1 MKLKR
6 FLTGVLS
13 AVMALS
19 VCALPA
25 LADDETIIKDPTD
38 PKLTASTIDKTQ
50 VGSITIHKYGQVT
63 APNTNDKKN
72 GTGEADAKVG
82 SNKNNQPLE
91 GVEFTLYRV
100 KTTAELLKYYD
111 ALEGASVEEF
121 TAGDCFTNK
130 NDSSTWAESTL
141 NNAYKD
147 KTSNGTDTN
156 ATVGKVNTAKTNA
169 EGAAQFKELPV
180 GMYLVIETNKVQSV
194 TKTVTPF
201 LVSIPMT
208 RIGATE
214 SATTDN
220 NNLKQWLYDVVV
232 YPKNSTAQGTV
243 TLVKQGK
250 HGNAVPENLGGV
262 MFKLFQYQGAD
273 GSGKYVDITDKLT
286 NKTPVGTESYVVTD
300 SGNDLGEITFENL
313 PMGKYYVQEYGYTG
327 KGSDKGYIINTNG
340 KYGFKIDDN
349 EHVAVQTETG
359 ETDWVREGD
368 GFKANNENGATITI
382 TNYKPEFEKTVE
394 PRTGTTGDDK
404 HQADYGIGDKVPY
417 TLTIKVPENV
427 AKLNTFKVVDTTRK
441 DQLLHIDN
449 DFTLTATDKNTVTQT
464 LEKDAYTKEI
474 TEGKD
479 AEDKD
484 TSILTVNFTP
494 AKLASVAGGT
504 ITIKYYAT
512 LGAGAVV
519 ADKGNLNTAK
529 LLYSRKTDTD
539 DSSETDNSKKPYEI
553 TDEGVVYTFMTS
565 IEKKGK
571 GGSYNDAP
579 MPGVTF
585 ALYRKVEAAEWNNGD
600 KVTIAGQEYT
610 RTGAVTGDTAVKLGL
625 ATDESETWVLIYH
638 DAEGRELEAATNDKG
653 IVEYKGLPSGT
664 YKFIE
669 TKTLDNYNLLTSPV
683 DAKLSLS
690 YTTTW
695 KDTSKYDENGNLT
708 NHKSETVEYKNGN
721 TVVPNPNTVIQV
733 VNRSGFQ
740 LPVTGGFGT
749 LLFSGIGV
757 LLVLAGVAVLFSMKK
772 KNDRA

>member
-25 LADDETIIKDPTD
+25 AAADVETTVEDPTD

-50 VGSITIHKYGQVT
+50 VGSITIHKYGQLEEGSN
-63 APNTNDKKN
+63 AQN
-72 GTGEADAKVG
+72 GTGEADATVATNPE
-82 SNKNNQPLE
+82 NKPLE

-111 ALEGASVEEF
+111 ALAGASVGEF
-121 TAGDCFTNK
+121 TVGDCFTGTSE
-130 NDSSTWAESTL
+130 SSWSAATL
-141 NNAYKD
+141 EKAYTKEATGD
-147 KTSNGTDTN
+147 GID
-156 ATVGKVNTAKTNA
+156 ATVGKVGTAKTNA
-169 EGAAQFKELPV
+169 KGAAQFNGLPV

-208 RIGATE
+208 RIGDTE
-214 SATTDN
+214 SEPTNN

-232 YPKNSTAQGTV
+232 YPKNSTAQGSV
-243 TLVKQGK
+243 TLIKQGK
-250 HGNAVPENLGGV
+250 HGDATPENLGGV

-286 NKTPVGTESYVVTD
+286 KNKTTVGTESYVVT
-300 SGNDLGEITFENL
+300 STGNDLGTIKFENL

-340 KYGFKIDDN
+340 KYGFKIDDQGQ
-349 EHVAVQTETG
+349 VAVQAETGTG
-359 ETDWVREGD
+359 ETDWVTKDD
-368 GFKANNENGATITI
+368 GFSAGNGTITI

-394 PRTGTTGDDK
+394 SRTGATSTDK

-427 AKLNTFKVVDTTRK
+427 AKLHTFKVVDTTLK
-441 DQLLHIDN
+441 DQLEHITEG
-449 DFTLTATDKNTVTQT
+449 FKLTATDKNGIAQT
-464 LEKDAYTKEI
+464 LTEGTDYTKPI
-474 TEGKD
+474 TEGTDTNNKI
-479 AEDKD
+479 
-484 TSILTVNFTP
+484 TSILTVNFTTT
-494 AKLASVAGGT
+494 ALTNVAGGT

-519 ADKGNLNTAK
+519 AENGNLNTAK
-529 LLYSRKTDTD
+529 LLYSRKTDTVD
-539 DSSETDNSKKPYEI
+539 GTGETDKPYEI

-565 IEKKGK
+565 IEKTGK
-571 GGSYNDAP
+571 GGSYDGIP

-585 ALYRKVEAAEWNNGD
+585 ALYRKVEDAEWNNGD

-610 RTGAVTGDTAVKLGL
+610 KKGAVPGATAVELGL
-625 ATDESETWVLIYH
+625 AATENETWVLICH
-638 DAEGRELEAATNDKG
+638 DAKGRELEATTDDKG

-669 TKTLDNYNLLTSPV
+669 TKTLDKYNLLTSPV

-690 YTTTW
+690 YTTKWT
-695 KDTSKYDENGNLT
+695 DTSKYDANGNLT
-708 NHKSETVEYKNGN
+708 NHKSETVEYKNGD
-721 TVVPNPNTVIQV
+721 PKAVIQV
-733 VNRSGFQ
+733 VNRSGFT

>member
-25 LADDETIIKDPTD
+25 AAAEGETTVNDPTD
-38 PKLTASTIDKTQ
+38 SKLTASTIDKTQ
-50 VGSITIHKYGQVT
+50 VGSITIHKYGQLT
-63 APNTNDKKN
+63 EDPNAKN
-72 GTGEADAKVG
+72 GTGEVDTTVEA
-82 SNKNNQPLE
+82 NKGNKPLE

-111 ALEGASVEEF
+111 ALEGASVKEF
-121 TAGDCFTNK
+121 TAGDCFTVT
-130 NDSSTWAESTL
+130 SESDWSATTL
-141 NNAYKD
+141 EKAYTKEATGD
-147 KTSNGTDTN
+147 GTN
-156 ATVGKVNTAKTNA
+156 ATVGKVGGIEKTDA
-169 EGAAQFKELPV
+169 EGAAQFNNLPV

-208 RIGATE
+208 RIGDTE
-214 SATTDN
+214 SEPTNN

-232 YPKNSTAQGTV
+232 YPKNSTAQGSV

-250 HGNAVPENLGGV
+250 HGNTIENLAGV
-262 MFKLFQYQGAD
+262 MFKLFQYQDSKAD
-273 GSGKYVDITDKLT
+273 YVDITDNLQ
-286 NKTPVGTESYVVTD
+286 NKAMVDEEAYVVTASD
-300 SGNDLGEITFENL
+300 TNLGKITFSDL
-313 PMGKYYVQEYGYTG
+313 PMGKYYVQEYGYTTNN
-327 KGSDKGYIINTNG
+327 DKGYIINTKG
-340 KYGFKIDDN
+340 KYGFAIDKDGK
-349 EHVAVQTETG
+349 VSVQTETG
-359 ETDWVREGD
+359 ASETDWVTDGD
-368 GFKANNENGATITI
+368 GFEANNNNGASITI

-394 PRTGTTGDDK
+394 PRTGTGTTSTDK

-427 AKLNTFKVVDTTRK
+427 AKLHTFKVVDTTLK
-441 DQLLHIDN
+441 DQLEHITD
-449 DFTLTATDKNTVTQT
+449 DFTLTATDKGGIEQT
-464 LEKDAYTKEI
+464 LAEGTAYTKKI
-474 TEGKD
+474 TEGTDTNSKT
-479 AEDKD
+479 
-484 TSILTVNFTP
+484 TSILNVDFTTT
-494 AKLASVAGGT
+494 ALTSVAGGT
-504 ITIKYYAT
+504 ITIRYYAT
-512 LGAGAVV
+512 LGTGAVV
-519 ADKGNLNTAK
+519 ADNGNLNTAK

-565 IEKKGK
+565 IAKKGK
-571 GGSYNDAP
+571 GGLYDNQP
-579 MPGVTF
+579 MHGVTF
-585 ALYRKVEAAEWNNGD
+585 ALYRKVEDAEWNNGD
-600 KVTIAGQEYT
+600 KVTIAGQEYMKS
-610 RTGAVTGDTAVKLGL
+610 GAVPGATAVKLGL
-625 ATDESETWVLIYH
+625 AANESETWVLICH
-638 DAEGRELEAATNDKG
+638 DAKGRELEATTNENG

-669 TKTLDNYNLLTSPV
+669 TKTLDKYNLLTSPV
-683 DAKLSLS
+683 DANLSLS

-708 NHKSETVEYKNGN
+708 NHKSGTVKYENGD
-721 TVVPNPNTVIQV
+721 PKAVIQI

>member
-25 LADDETIIKDPTD
+25 AAADEGATTVEDPTN

-50 VGSITIHKYGQVT
+50 VGSITIHKYGQLT
-63 APNTNDKKN
+63 EDPNAKN
-72 GTGEADAKVG
+72 GTGEVDTTVEA
-82 SNKNNQPLE
+82 NKGNKPLE

-111 ALEGASVEEF
+111 ALEGASVKEF
-121 TAGDCFTNK
+121 TAGDCFTVT
-130 NDSSTWAESTL
+130 SESDWSATTL
-141 NNAYKD
+141 EKAYTKEATGD
-147 KTSNGTDTN
+147 GTN
-156 ATVGKVNTAKTNA
+156 ATVGKVGGIEKTDA
-169 EGAAQFKELPV
+169 EGAAQFNNLPV

-208 RIGATE
+208 RIGDTE
-214 SATTDN
+214 SEPTNN

-250 HGNAVPENLGGV
+250 HGNTIENLAGV
-262 MFKLFQYQGAD
+262 MFKLFQYQDSKAD
-273 GSGKYVDITDKLT
+273 YVDITDNLQ
-286 NKTPVGTESYVVTD
+286 NKAMVDGDAYVVTASD
-300 SGNDLGEITFENL
+300 TNLGKITFSDL
-313 PMGKYYVQEYGYTG
+313 PMGKYYVQEYGYTTNN
-327 KGSDKGYIINTNG
+327 DKGYIINTKG
-340 KYGFKIDDN
+340 KYGFAIDKDGK
-349 EHVAVQTETG
+349 VSVQTETG
-359 ETDWVREGD
+359 TGGTDWVTDGD
-368 GFKANNENGATITI
+368 GFEANNNNGASITI

-394 PRTGTTGDDK
+394 PRTGTTSTDT

-427 AKLNTFKVVDTTRK
+427 AKLHTFKVVDTTLK

-449 DFTLTATDKNTVTQT
+449 DFTLTATDKNNGTQT
-464 LEKDAYTKEI
+464 LENDAYTKKI
-474 TEGKD
+474 TVSQD
-479 AEDKD
+479 AENKE

-519 ADKGNLNTAK
+519 AENGNLNTAK
-529 LLYSRKTDTD
+529 LIYSRKTDTD
-539 DSSETDNSKKPYEI
+539 DSSETDKKPYEI

-571 GGSYNDAP
+571 GGSYNDEL

-585 ALYRKVEAAEWNNGD
+585 ALYRKVEAAEWNTDD

-610 RTGAVTGDTAVKLGL
+610 KTGAVTGDTAVKLGL
-625 ATDESETWVLIYH
+625 AATKNETWVQIYH
-638 DAEGRELEAATNDKG
+638 DANGRELEATTDDNG

-669 TKTLDNYNLLTSPV
+669 TKTLDKYNLLTSPV

-708 NHKSETVEYKNGN
+708 NHKSGTVKYENGD
-721 TVVPNPNTVIQV
+721 PKAVIRV
-733 VNRSGFQ
+733 VNRSGFT

>member
-6 FLTGVLS
+6 FFTGVLS

-25 LADDETIIKDPTD
+25 AADDATNVNDPTD
-38 PKLTASTIDKTQ
+38 LKLTASTIDTTQ
-50 VGSITIHKYGQVT
+50 KGSITIHKYGRLEDPT
-63 APNTNDKKN
+63 AEN
-72 GTGEADAKVG
+72 GTGEVDTTVAA
-82 SNKNNQPLE
+82 NKDNKPLE
-91 GVEFTLYRV
+91 GVDFTLYRV
-100 KTTAELLKYYD
+100 KTTADLLKYYD
-111 ALEGASVEEF
+111 ALKGASVEEF
-121 TAGDCFTNK
+121 TAGDCFTATN
-130 NDSSTWAESTL
+130 ESDWSATTL
-141 NNAYKD
+141 KPAYIKD
-147 KTSNGTDTN
+147 ATGDDTN
-156 ATVGKVNTAKTNA
+156 APVGKVGTAKTNA
-169 EGAAQFKELPV
+169 EGAAQFNSLPV

-208 RIGATE
+208 RIGDTASTG
-214 SATTDN
+214 N

-250 HGNAVPENLGGV
+250 HGDTRENLAGV
-262 MFKLFQYQGAD
+262 MFKLFQYQDSKAD
-273 GSGKYVDITDKLT
+273 YVDITDKLT
-286 NKTPVGTESYVVTD
+286 NKTPVGTESYVVTA
-300 SGNDLGEITFENL
+300 SGTNLGKITFSDL

-327 KGSDKGYIINTNG
+327 ADSDKGYIINTKG
-340 KYGFKIDDN
+340 KYGFAIDKDGK
-349 EHVAVQTETG
+349 VSVQTETG
-359 ETDWVREGD
+359 EGETDWVTNGD
-368 GFKANNENGATITI
+368 GFEANNSNGTITI

-394 PRTGTTGDDK
+394 SRTGTTSTDE

-427 AKLNTFKVVDTTRK
+427 AKLHTFKVVDTTLE
-441 DQLLHIDN
+441 DQLKHIPDE
-449 DFTLTATDKNTVTQT
+449 FKLTATDKDDSPQT
-464 LEKDAYTKEI
+464 LTEKDAYTKEI
-474 TEGKD
+474 TVGKD
-479 AEDKD
+479 AENKD

-519 ADKGNLNTAK
+519 AENGNLNTAK
-529 LLYSRKTDTD
+529 LLYSRKTDTVD
-539 DSSETDNSKKPYEI
+539 GTGETDKPYEI

-571 GGSYNDAP
+571 GGSYDEAP

-585 ALYRKVEAAEWNNGD
+585 ALYRKVEGAEWNSED

-610 RTGAVTGDTAVKLGL
+610 KEGAVPGATAVELGL
-625 ATDESETWVLIYH
+625 TTNKSETWVQIYH
-638 DAEGRELEAATNDKG
+638 DGKLEAATNDNG

-669 TKTLDNYNLLTSPV
+669 TKTLDKYNLLASPV

-690 YTTTW
+690 YTTKW
-695 KDTSKYDENGNLT
+695 KDTSKYDANGNLT
-708 NHKSETVEYKNGN
+708 NHKSETVKYKNGDA
-721 TVVPNPNTVIQV
+721 VVPDPNAVIKV
-733 VNRSGFQ
+733 VNRSGFT

>member
-25 LADDETIIKDPTD
+25 AAAEDATTVTDPT
-38 PKLTASTIDKTQ
+38 PPQLTASTIDKTQ
-50 VGSITIHKYGQVT
+50 VGSITIHKYGQLKEGSN
-63 APNTNDKKN
+63 AKN
-72 GTGEADAKVG
+72 GTGEVDTTVKA
-82 SNKNNQPLE
+82 NKDNKPLE

-100 KTTAELLKYYD
+100 KTTDDLLKYYD
-111 ALEGASVEEF
+111 ALEGASVGEF
-121 TAGDCFTNK
+121 TVGDCFTGTSE
-130 NDSSTWAESTL
+130 SSWSATTL
-141 NNAYKD
+141 EKAYTKEATGKGAD
-147 KTSNGTDTN
+147 
-156 ATVGKVNTAKTNA
+156 ATVGKVGTAKTNA
-169 EGAAQFKELPV
+169 EGAAQFNNLPV
-180 GMYLVIETNKVQSV
+180 GMYLIIETNKVQSV

-208 RIGATE
+208 RIGDTE
-214 SATTDN
+214 SEPTNN

-250 HGNAVPENLGGV
+250 HGNTIENLAGV
-262 MFKLFQYQGAD
+262 MFKLFQYQDSKAD
-273 GSGKYVDITDKLT
+273 YVDITDNLQ
-286 NKTPVGTESYVVTD
+286 NKAMVDGDAYVVTASD
-300 SGNDLGEITFENL
+300 TNLGKITFSDL
-313 PMGKYYVQEYGYTG
+313 PMGKYYVQEYGYTTNN
-327 KGSDKGYIINTNG
+327 DKGYIINTKG
-340 KYGFKIDDN
+340 KYGFAIDKDGK
-349 EHVAVQTETG
+349 VSVQTETG
-359 ETDWVREGD
+359 TGGTDWVTDGD
-368 GFKANNENGATITI
+368 GFEANNNNGASITI

-394 PRTGTTGDDK
+394 PRTGTGTTSTDK

-427 AKLNTFKVVDTTRK
+427 AKLHTFKVVDTTLK
-441 DQLLHIDN
+441 DQLEHITD
-449 DFTLTATDKNTVTQT
+449 DFTLTATDKGGIEQT
-464 LEKDAYTKEI
+464 LAEDTAYTKKI
-474 TEGKD
+474 TEGTDTNSKT
-479 AEDKD
+479 
-484 TSILTVNFTP
+484 TSILNVDFTTT
-494 AKLASVAGGT
+494 ALTSVAGGT

-539 DSSETDNSKKPYEI
+539 DSNETDNSKKPYEI

-571 GGSYNDAP
+571 GGLYDNQP

-585 ALYRKVEAAEWNNGD
+585 ALYRKVEDAEWNNDGE
-600 KVTIAGQEYT
+600 VTIAGQVYT
-610 RTGAVTGDTAVKLGL
+610 KKGAVLGTTAVKLGL
-625 ATDESETWVLIYH
+625 AATENETWVLICY
-638 DAEGRELEAATNDKG
+638 DAKGRKLEAMTDKNG

-669 TKTLDNYNLLTSPV
+669 TKTLDKYNLLTSPV

-708 NHKSETVEYKNGN
+708 NHKSDTVTYENGD
-721 TVVPNPNTVIQV
+721 PKAVIQI

>member
-25 LADDETIIKDPTD
+25 AAADSATTVKDPT
-38 PKLTASTIDKTQ
+38 PPQLTASTIDKTQ
-50 VGSITIHKYGQVT
+50 VGSITIHKYGQLT
-63 APNTNDKKN
+63 EDSSAKD
-72 GTGEADAKVG
+72 GTGEVDTTVEA
-82 SNKNNQPLE
+82 NKGNKPLE

-100 KTTAELLKYYD
+100 KTTADLLKYYD

-121 TAGDCFTNK
+121 TAGDCFTVTSE
-130 NDSSTWAESTL
+130 SSWSATTL
-141 NNAYKD
+141 NTDYMSEATGD
-147 KTSNGTDTN
+147 GTD
-156 ATVGKVNTAKTNA
+156 ATVGKVGTEKTNA
-169 EGAAQFKELPV
+169 EGAAQFNNLPV

-208 RIGATE
+208 RIGDTE
-214 SATTDN
+214 SETTNN

-232 YPKNSTAQGTV
+232 YPKNSTAQGSV

-250 HGNAVPENLGGV
+250 HGDTIETLAGV

-286 NKTPVGTESYVVTD
+286 NKTPVGTESYVVTA
-300 SGNDLGEITFENL
+300 SGTNLGKITFSDL

-327 KGSDKGYIINTNG
+327 KGSDKGYIINTKG
-340 KYGFKIDDN
+340 KYGFKIDDKGQ
-349 EHVAVQTETG
+349 VAIQTETG
-359 ETDWVREGD
+359 AGETDWATEAD
-368 GFKANNENGATITI
+368 GFSAGNGTITI

-394 PRTGTTGDDK
+394 PRTGTTSTDK

-427 AKLNTFKVVDTTRK
+427 AKLHTFKVVDTTLK
-441 DQLLHIDN
+441 DQLEHITEG
-449 DFTLTATDKNTVTQT
+449 FTLMATDKDGSAQT
-464 LEKDAYTKEI
+464 LTEGTAYTKTI
-474 TEGKD
+474 TEGTDTNSKH
-479 AEDKD
+479 
-484 TSILTVNFTP
+484 TSILNVDFTT
-494 AKLASVAGGT
+494 AQLKNVAGGT

-512 LGAGAVV
+512 LGTGAVV

-539 DSSETDNSKKPYEI
+539 GSSETDKKPYEI

-571 GGSYNDAP
+571 GGSYNEKP

-585 ALYRKVEAAEWNNGD
+585 ALYRKVEDAEWNNGD

-610 RTGAVTGDTAVKLGL
+610 KTGAVSGATAVKLGL
-625 ATDESETWVLIYH
+625 AATENETWVLICY
-638 DAEGRELEAATNDKG
+638 DAKGRKLEAMTDDKG

-669 TKTLDNYNLLTSPV
+669 TKTLDKYNLLTSPV

-695 KDTSKYDENGNLT
+695 KDTSTYDENGNLT
-708 NHKSETVEYKNGN
+708 NHKSDTVEYKNGDA
-721 TVVPNPNTVIQV
+721 VVTNPNAVIQV
-733 VNRSGFQ
+733 VNRSGFT

>member
-25 LADDETIIKDPTD
+25 LADDETTVKDPTD

-50 VGSITIHKYGQVT
+50 VGSITIHKYGQLEEDSS
-63 APNTNDKKN
+63 AND
-72 GTGEADAKVG
+72 GTGEADATVEA
-82 SNKNNQPLE
+82 NKGNKPLE

-100 KTTAELLKYYD
+100 KTTDDLLKYYD
-111 ALEGASVEEF
+111 ALEGANIAEF
-121 TAGDCFTNK
+121 KAGECFTEVDESK
-130 NDSSTWAESTL
+130 WSATTLKDTYTSGATGNDTT
-141 NNAYKD
+141 
-147 KTSNGTDTN
+147 
-156 ATVGKVNTAKTNA
+156 ATVGKVRTAKTNA
-169 EGAAQFKELPV
+169 KGAAQFNGLPV

-208 RIGATE
+208 RIGDTD
-214 SATTDN
+214 SGTTDN

-232 YPKNSTAQGTV
+232 YPKNSTAQGSV

-273 GSGKYVDITDKLT
+273 GSGKYVDITEKLT
-286 NKTPVGTESYVVTD
+286 NKTPVGTESYVVTGSD
-300 SGNDLGEITFENL
+300 ANLGKITFSDL

-340 KYGFKIDDN
+340 KYGFKIDDQGQ
-349 EHVAVQTETG
+349 VAVQTETG
-359 ETDWVREGD
+359 ETDWVTEGD
-368 GFKANNENGATITI
+368 GFKANNDNGATITI
-382 TNYKPEFEKTVE
+382 TNYKPEFEKTVK
-394 PRTGTTGDDK
+394 PRTGTTSTDN

-427 AKLNTFKVVDTTRK
+427 AKLHTFKVVDTTLK
-441 DQLLHIDN
+441 DQLEHITD
-449 DFTLTATDKNTVTQT
+449 DFKLTATDKDGIKQT
-464 LEKDAYTKEI
+464 LAEDTAYTKKI
-474 TEGKD
+474 TEGTDTNSKP
-479 AEDKD
+479 
-484 TSILTVNFTP
+484 TSILNVDFTTT
-494 AKLASVAGGT
+494 ALTSVAGGT

-519 ADKGNLNTAK
+519 AENGNLNTAK

-539 DSSETDNSKKPYEI
+539 GSSETDKKPYEI

-565 IEKKGK
+565 IEKQGK
-571 GGSYNDAP
+571 GGLYNDKP
-579 MPGVTF
+579 MPNVTF
-585 ALYRKVEAAEWNNGD
+585 ALYRKVEDAEWNKDD

-610 RTGAVTGDTAVKLGL
+610 KNGAVTGATAVKLGL
-625 ATDESETWVLIYH
+625 AANESETWVQIYY
-638 DAEGRELEAATNDKG
+638 DAKGRKLEAETDDKG

-669 TKTLDNYNLLTSPV
+669 TKTLDKYNLLTSPV

-708 NHKSETVEYKNGN
+708 NHKSETVKYENGN
-721 TVVPNPNTVIQV
+721 GVVTNPNAVIQV
-733 VNRSGFQ
+733 VNRSGFT

>member
-25 LADDETIIKDPTD
+25 AAEGATTVEDPTD

-50 VGSITIHKYGQVT
+50 VGSITIHKYGQLEEDSS
-63 APNTNDKKN
+63 AKD
-72 GTGEADAKVG
+72 GTGEADVTVATNPE
-82 SNKNNQPLE
+82 NKPLE
-91 GVEFTLYRV
+91 SVEFTLYRV

-111 ALEGASVEEF
+111 ALEGASVEKF
-121 TAGDCFTNK
+121 TAGDCFTVTSE
-130 NDSSTWAESTL
+130 SSWSATTL
-141 NNAYKD
+141 EKAYTENA
-147 KTSNGTDTN
+147 TGNGAD
-156 ATVGKVNTAKTNA
+156 ATVGKVGTAKTNA
-169 EGAAQFKELPV
+169 EGAAQFNNLPV
-180 GMYLVIETNKVQSV
+180 GMYLIIETNKVQSV

-208 RIGATE
+208 RIGDTE
-214 SATTDN
+214 SEPTNN

-232 YPKNSTAQGTV
+232 YPKNSTAQGSV

-250 HGNAVPENLGGV
+250 HGDAVPENLGGV
-262 MFKLFQYQGAD
+262 MFKLFQYQDSKAD
-273 GSGKYVDITDKLT
+273 YVDITDNLQ
-286 NKTPVGTESYVVTD
+286 NITPVDGKSYVVTS
-300 SGNDLGEITFENL
+300 SGNDLGTIKFENL

-340 KYGFKIDDN
+340 KYGFKIDDQGQ
-349 EHVAVQTETG
+349 VAVQTETG
-359 ETDWVREGD
+359 AGETDWVTEDD
-368 GFKANNENGATITI
+368 GFSAVNGTITI

-394 PRTGTTGDDK
+394 PRTGTGTTSTDK

-427 AKLNTFKVVDTTRK
+427 AKLHTFKVVDTTLK
-441 DQLLHIDN
+441 DQLEHITD
-449 DFTLTATDKNTVTQT
+449 DFTLTATDKGGIEQT
-464 LEKDAYTKEI
+464 LAEDTAYTKKI
-474 TEGKD
+474 TEGTDTNSKT
-479 AEDKD
+479 
-484 TSILTVNFTP
+484 TSILNVDFTTT
-494 AKLASVAGGT
+494 ALTSVAGGT

-539 DSSETDNSKKPYEI
+539 GSSETDKKPYEI

-571 GGSYNDAP
+571 GGSYNDTP

-585 ALYRKVEAAEWNNGD
+585 ALYRKVEDDEWNNDGE
-600 KVTIAGQEYT
+600 VTIAGQVYT
-610 RTGAVTGDTAVKLGL
+610 KKGAVLGTTAVKLGL
-625 ATDESETWVLIYH
+625 AATENETWVLIYY
-638 DAEGRELEAATNDKG
+638 DAKGRKIEATTNDQG

-669 TKTLDNYNLLTSPV
+669 TKTLDKYNLLTSPV

-690 YTTTW
+690 YTTKW
-695 KDTSKYDENGNLT
+695 KDTSTYDENGNLT
-708 NHKSETVEYKNGN
+708 NHKSDTVEYKNGN
-721 TVVPNPNTVIQV
+721 AVVTNPNAVIQV
-733 VNRSGFQ
+733 VNRSGFT

>member
-25 LADDETIIKDPTD
+25 AAADDATNVNDPTD
-38 PKLTASTIDKTQ
+38 LTLTASTIDTTQ
-50 VGSITIHKYGQVT
+50 KGSITIHKYGRLEDPT
-63 APNTNDKKN
+63 AEN
-72 GTGEADAKVG
+72 GKGEVDDTVAA
-82 SNKNNQPLE
+82 NKDNKPLE
-91 GVEFTLYRV
+91 GVDFTLYRV
-100 KTTAELLKYYD
+100 KTTADLLEYYD
-111 ALEGASVEEF
+111 ALKGASVEEF
-121 TAGDCFTNK
+121 TARDCFTATN
-130 NDSSTWAESTL
+130 ESDWSETTL
-141 NNAYKD
+141 KPVYTTLATGD
-147 KTSNGTDTN
+147 GTN
-156 ATVGKVNTAKTNA
+156 ATVGKVDTKKTNE
-169 EGAAQFKELPV
+169 EGAAQFNSLPV

-208 RIGATE
+208 RIGDTELDATK
-214 SATTDN
+214 N

-250 HGNAVPENLGGV
+250 HGDATPENLGGV
-262 MFKLFQYQGAD
+262 MFKLFQYQDSKAD
-273 GSGKYVDITDKLT
+273 YVDITDNLQ
-286 NKTPVGTESYVVTD
+286 NKTLVDGKSYVVTS
-300 SGNDLGEITFENL
+300 SGNDFGKITFENL

-327 KGSDKGYIINTNG
+327 TGSDKGYIINTKG
-340 KYGFKIDDN
+340 KYGFKIDAQGQ
-349 EHVAVQTETG
+349 VAVQTETG
-359 ETDWVREGD
+359 TGETDWVTNGD
-368 GFKANNENGATITI
+368 GFSAGNGTITI

-394 PRTGTTGDDK
+394 SRTGTSSTDK

-427 AKLNTFKVVDTTRK
+427 AKLNTFKVVDTTLK
-441 DQLLHIDN
+441 DQLEHITK
-449 DFTLTATDKNTVTQT
+449 DFALTATDKDGREKT
-464 LEKDAYTKEI
+464 LTEGTAYTKTI
-474 TEGKD
+474 AGGTD
-479 AEDKD
+479 TNNQT
-484 TSILTVNFTP
+484 TSILTVDFTTT
-494 AKLASVAGGT
+494 ALTNVAGGT

-512 LGAGAVV
+512 LGTGAVV
-519 ADKGNLNTAK
+519 AGNGNLNTAK
-529 LLYSRKTDTD
+529 LLYSRKTDTV
-539 DSSETDNSKKPYEI
+539 DSGETDNSKKPYEI
-553 TDEGVVYTFMTS
+553 TDEGVVYTFKTS

-571 GGSYNDAP
+571 GGLYNDKP
-579 MPGVTF
+579 MQGVTF
-585 ALYRKVEAAEWNNGD
+585 ALYRKVEDAEWNND

-610 RTGAVTGDTAVKLGL
+610 KKGAVPGATAVELGL
-625 ATDESETWVLIYH
+625 TTNKSETWVQIYH
-638 DAEGRELEAATNDKG
+638 DGELEAATNEKG

-669 TKTLDNYNLLTSPV
+669 TKTLDKYNLLASPV

-690 YTTTW
+690 YTTKW
-695 KDTSKYDENGNLT
+695 KDTSKYDANGNLT
-708 NHKSETVEYKNGN
+708 NHKSETVEYKNGDA
-721 TVVPNPNTVIQV
+721 VVPDPNAVIKV
-733 VNRSGFQ
+733 VNRSGFT